1 MQPAAGY
8 KPRHCLGGGWVTAKP
23 LWWHSAIVVVAGS
36 CYLLSV
42 QVQGL
47 AMVTRVWP
55 PLPLAQSRAAET
67 ATLTLSREG
76 APPATTALN
85 IRSTKTELLF
95 VSLPPL
101 CLPPSTSPDT
111 RQPVEGYHS
120 QYEVLLRTERTRDCC
135 SAHWKWFNKTLQ
147 QTLTRWW

>member
-1 MQPAAGY
+1 M
-8 KPRHCLGGGWVTAKP
+8 
-23 LWWHSAIVVVAGS
+23 VVAGS

-42 QVQGL
+42 QVLVL

-76 APPATTALN
+76 APPATALN

-101 CLPPSTSPDT
+101 ALPHSTSPDT
-111 RQPVEGYHS
+111 RQPVQGYHS

-135 SAHWKWFNKTLQ
+135 SVH
-147 QTLTRWW
+147 